1 MNKGFTMIELLAV
14 IVLLASIALII
25 TPLVTNS
32 VKKGGET
39 IDKQTQNNIV
49 MSAKNWASDNKDK
62 LQAAAGVK
70 VQTLIDGGYL
80 DADINEKLKG
90 NCVLISK
97 QEQAYY
103 YKYSTNCSDSSI
115 Y

>member
-14 IVLLASIALII
+14 IVLLAAIALII

-49 MSAKNWASDNKDK
+49 MAAKNWASDNKDK
-62 LQAAAGVK
+62 LPTAKGVK
-70 VQTLIDGGYL
+70 VQTLIDDGYL
-80 DADINEKLKG
+80 DTDIDEGLKG
-90 NCVLISK
+90 SCVLISK

-103 YKYSTNCSDSSI
+103 YKYSTACNDVQ